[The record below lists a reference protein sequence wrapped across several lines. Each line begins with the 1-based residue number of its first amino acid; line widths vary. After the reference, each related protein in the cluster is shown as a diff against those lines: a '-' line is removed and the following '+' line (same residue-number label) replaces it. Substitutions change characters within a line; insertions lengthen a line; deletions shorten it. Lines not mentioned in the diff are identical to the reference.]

1 MERQV
6 VVISG
11 PTCSGKTALAIKLAK
26 LINGEIISAD
36 SRQVYKYLD
45 IGTAKPTKQELD
57 LVKHHL
63 VDFLYPDEDYN
74 ASMFEQDALKI
85 IEDLFNKNKV
95 PIVVGGSGLYIK
107 ALTEGIF
114 ECVGSDTQVRELLK
128 KKELELGIEALY
140 NELKIVDPESA
151 SKMLLS
157 NKKRIYRALE
167 VFYLTGKTISSLQ
180 KEFIRNYNLNFIQF
194 MLNYN
199 REQLYTRIE
208 ARTEKMI
215 SNGLVNEV
223 KKIIEL
229 GYHKNL
235 NSLNTVGYKEI
246 FDYLDNKTDLETA
259 KELIKRNT
267 RRYAKR
273 QFTWFNAQ
281 KNLIKLNIDDTTD
294 YESLLNTIIEKI
306 NKK

>member
-1 MERQV
+1 MERK
-6 VVISG
+6 VIVIAG

-26 LINGEIISAD
+26 HTNGEIISAD

-45 IGTAKPTKQELD
+45 IGTAKPTKHELS

-63 VDFLYPDEDYN
+63 VDFLYPEEDYN
-74 ASMFEQDALKI
+74 ASIFEQDALKI
-85 IEDLFNKNKV
+85 IEELFNKNKT

-114 ECVGSDTQVRELLK
+114 EGAGSDEQVRELLK
-128 KKELELGIEALY
+128 KKEQELGIEALF

-157 NKKRIYRALE
+157 NKKRIHRALE

-180 KEFIRNYNLNFIQF
+180 KEFIRNNNLNFIQF

-199 REQLYTRIE
+199 REQLYKRIE
-208 ARTEKMI
+208 TRTDKMLAE
-215 SNGLVNEV
+215 GLIDEV
-223 KKIIEL
+223 KKIINL
-229 GYHKNL
+229 GYNKNL

-246 FDYLDNKTDLETA
+246 FDYLDNKIDLDTA

-281 KNLIKLNIDDTTD
+281 PNLIKLSIDDNTD
-294 YESLLNTIIEKI
+294 YETLLNTIKDKI
-306 NKK
+306 KE